1 MGDRARGAALYATT
15 AVLLAGGVTWWFR
28 AALMAPLLRGTNPIV
43 DGRKKDRTFVKRQL
57 WLLFA
62 DFTAHASGRMIA

>member
-1 MGDRARGAALYATT
+1 
-15 AVLLAGGVTWWFR
+15 VLR

>member
-1 MGDRARGAALYATT
+1 MHKFSFLRRS
-15 AVLLAGGVTWWFR
+15 VLR